1 MWRKLP
7 DKILNGAYLHLD
19 RLSKSQTKLGVLYFY
34 LINLTSLGRIPSKS
48 LSGIERVQAAAL
60 LFVLAS

>member
-7 DKILNGAYLHLD
+7 DKILNGAYLDH
-19 RLSKSQTKLGVLYFY
+19 LSKSQTKLGVLYFY

-48 LSGIERVQAAAL
+48 LSGIERVQAAGV